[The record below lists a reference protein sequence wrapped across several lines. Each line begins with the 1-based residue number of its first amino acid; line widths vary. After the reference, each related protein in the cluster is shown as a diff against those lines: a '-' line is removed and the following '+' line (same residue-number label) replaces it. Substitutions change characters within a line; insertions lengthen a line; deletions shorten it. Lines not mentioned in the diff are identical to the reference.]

1 MTDRIALLL
10 LLLGALTLL
19 GTLGEISV
27 APQMRRYGVPVC
39 CQRRVR
45 SFEAHAGWVLA
56 GACAA
61 LCSGLVLL
69 FL

>member
-27 APQMRRYGVPVC
+27 APQMRRYAVPVC

-45 SFEAHAGWVLA
+45 SFEAHARWILA
-56 GACAA
+56 GASVA